1 MSLDKCLHDMNG
13 RWAIA
18 DHTRSSEPSGG
29 EHGLKT
35 EDQTDR
41 TRRSAARGLDRRGEA
56 AGEDVPDRLV
66 RLSVN
71 LGPEVAD
78 QLKEYASRKGV
89 SVTEA
94 VRRAI
99 AVLAFVDEAQNRG
112 ASLNLEEGGALK
124 EILFLV

>member
-1 MSLDKCLHDMNG
+1 M
-13 RWAIA
+13 
-18 DHTRSSEPSGG
+18 
-29 EHGLKT
+29 KT
-35 EDQTDR
+35 EDHAGTARRNVTEQAR
-41 TRRSAARGLDRRGEA
+41 STRGGGAA
-56 AGEDVPDRLV
+56 AGRGSELAGDPPADRLV

-99 AVLAFVDEAQNRG
+99 AVLAFVDEARNRG
-112 ASLNLEEGGALK
+112 ASLNVEEGGVLK